1 MGKRTLTKE
10 ADVKAEVKKLLKK
23 HNWFWWMPPMN
34 GYGQSGV
41 ADFNALRAG
50 VFLAIETKFGNNR
63 PTPLQK
69 GYLQSITAEGGFG
82 FVVNDKNL
90 EWFAGWLERFDTAAQ
105 AVERG
110 EKPSNDDGAY
120 MLNAIAAMTELTV

>member
-1 MGKRTLTKE
+1 MPKRTYKLE

-34 GYGQSGV
+34 GYGKSGV

-50 VFLAIETKFGNNR
+50 VFLAVETKFGGNR

-69 GYLQSITAEGGFG
+69 AYLQSITAEGGFG
-82 FVVNDKNL
+82 FVVSDANI
-90 EWFAGWLERFDTAAQ
+90 EWFKGWLEKFDVATAA
-105 AVERG
+105 VEKG
-110 EKPSNDDGAY
+110 ETPSPDDGAY